1 MNQRLV
7 SNKSKIKKNTLNRF
21 LDMCLML
28 SQALIEAVNQRD
40 RNRLDGGSH
49 HIFVM
54 ATKEIML
61 DLYILYL
68 YHWVTTTDTP
78 EAKLHSFPQIQNWGQ
93 LEKKKRSAWERWIAA
108 RRQSNHTVAPQ
119 NKFRWEWV
127 DFLRAEKYQKKNWLT
142 SKAKED
148 QSDVS
153 VPTDGN
159 SITRQ
164 YLDSFSIFLLTFS
177 ANHRHCKKKCYKTPA
192 SWW

>member
-1 MNQRLV
+1 
-7 SNKSKIKKNTLNRF
+7 
-21 LDMCLML
+21 MCVML
-28 SQALIEAVNQRD
+28 SRALKEAINQRD

-49 HIFVM
+49 HMFVV

-68 YHWVTTTDTP
+68 HQWVTTTDTP
-78 EAKLHSFPQIQNWGQ
+78 EAKLESSNTK
-93 LEKKKRSAWERWIAA
+93 LRTVRKKKEKRSAWERWTAA
-108 RRQSNHTVAPQ
+108 RRQTNHTVAPQ
-119 NKFRWEWV
+119 NKFRWKWV
-127 DFLRAEKYQKKNWLT
+127 DFLRAEKYQKKNWHT
-142 SKAKED
+142 RKAK
-148 QSDVS
+148 QNQHDVS